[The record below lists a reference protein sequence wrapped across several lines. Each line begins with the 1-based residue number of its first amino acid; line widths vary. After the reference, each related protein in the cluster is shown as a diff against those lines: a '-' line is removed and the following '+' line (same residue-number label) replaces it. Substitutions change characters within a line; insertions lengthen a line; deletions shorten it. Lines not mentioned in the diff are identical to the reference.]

1 MRERRLVDVRCPNFN
16 DVVWSY
22 VAEYAVRKRVSR
34 CKALEEIVVDHMKF
48 VRWAEEVA
56 AKPAKKEK

>member
-1 MRERRLVDVRCPNFN
+1 MVDVRCPGLN

-34 CKALEEIVVDHMKF
+34 CKALEQIVVDHMKF
-48 VRWAEEVA
+48 VKWAEEVA
-56 AKPAKKEK
+56 GRAAQKKR

>member
-1 MRERRLVDVRCPNFN
+1 MVDVRCPGFN

-34 CKALEEIVVDHMKF
+34 CKALEQIVIDHMKF
-48 VRWAEEVA
+48 FKWAEEVA
-56 AKPAKKEK
+56 GKPAQKKK